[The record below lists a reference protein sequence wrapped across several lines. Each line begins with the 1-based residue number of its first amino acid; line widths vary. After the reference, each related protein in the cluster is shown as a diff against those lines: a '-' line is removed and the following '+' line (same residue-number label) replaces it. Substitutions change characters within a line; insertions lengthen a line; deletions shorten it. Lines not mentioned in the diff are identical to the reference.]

1 MYIYVYELIFFVRNK
16 NLKMYWEILRRGTIL
31 KNLSGYEPDKNQKFV
46 RIKNYQ
52 KIRFVR
58 SGLQRSGLTRI
69 ECILLFKFRKFKL
82 NTFVWKGYFS
92 ILERSSTRTLVN
104 ARERTKKTHLKRQ

>member
-1 MYIYVYELIFFVRNK
+1 MNRTK
-16 NLKMYWEILRRGTIL
+16 
-31 KNLSGYEPDKNQKFV
+31 
-46 RIKNYQ
+46 IKNSSGL
-52 KIRFVR
+52 KIIKKSGL